1 MRYVSFFSFHTPGG
15 TRTRNP
21 QLRRLVP
28 YPLGHRSLLLTN
40 YFQNFKSYIT
50 LKKAMFMG
58 STSSSNQIYSRWNAN
73 IISRYK
79 RIRQMNSRWDVS
91 QIPNIIQ
98 NNSEFVWT
106 QLAGYEAALPERFFF
121 ISWPA
126 TWNLISSQTPWPPG
140 HKCMKYSRIRLKLKH
155 IWSTGRQFP
164 PGTRGLLWLP
174 FGALLLLIKLFF
186 INATPTFCKVGK
198 NQTHKIK
205 LSNWI

>member
-1 MRYVSFFSFHTPGG
+1 
-15 TRTRNP
+15 
-21 QLRRLVP
+21 
-28 YPLGHRSLLLTN
+28 
-40 YFQNFKSYIT
+40 
-50 LKKAMFMG
+50 MG

-73 IISRYK
+73 IISRYQ
-79 RIRQMNSRWDVS
+79 RIRQMNSRWEVS

-186 INATPTFCKVGK
+186 INATPTFCLVKKWG
-198 NQTHKIK
+198 KIK
-205 LSNWI
+205 HTKLNCPTEFNLIMETVIIKNIETRSKLIKFCMI